1 MQNNKDVRSMLKDA
15 GILFAIT
22 LIAGLI
28 LGFVY
33 EVTKEPIQIQKEKE
47 IQAACNQVFA
57 DAESFDSIDY
67 TPSVELKDQLAAE
80 SVEIGTV
87 YAAKDSA
94 GTILGYVLESTSGA
108 GYAGDITLYVGITLE
123 GKLNEVSILE
133 ISETPGLGMRA
144 EEVLVPQFKDTTAT
158 IFSYT
163 KTGSVSESEI
173 DAISGATITTNAV
186 VDAVNGAVSVVL
198 DELVKGGGANE

>member
-57 DAESFDSIDY
+57 DAESFDAIEY
-67 TPSVELKDQLAAE
+67 TPSVELKDKLAAE

-144 EEVLVPQFKDTTAT
+144 DEVLVPQFKDTTAT

-198 DELVKGGGANE
+198 DELVKGGVANE

>member
-57 DAESFDSIDY
+57 DAESFDAIEY
-67 TPSVELKDQLAAE
+67 TPSVELKDKLAAE

-144 EEVLVPQFKDTTAT
+144 DEVLVPQFKDTTAT

-198 DELVKGGGANE
+198 DELVEGGVANE

>member
-57 DAESFDSIDY
+57 DAESFDAIEY
-67 TPSVELKDQLAAE
+67 TPSVELNDQLAAE

-144 EEVLVPQFKDTTAT
+144 EEILVPQFKDTTAT